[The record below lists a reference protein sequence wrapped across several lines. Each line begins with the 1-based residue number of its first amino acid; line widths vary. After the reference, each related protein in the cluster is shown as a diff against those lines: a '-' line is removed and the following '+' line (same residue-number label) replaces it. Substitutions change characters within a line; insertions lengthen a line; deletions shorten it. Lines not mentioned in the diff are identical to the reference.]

1 VNIQWLQDWSEWFQK
16 GYNWRNFHLIVM
28 EYEDEVALGNREIV
42 MYLLGFGFRI
52 YWHYADTAL
61 HRRIKKDMEDLRAGK
76 LEGRPLE
83 DIIDELENKP

>member
-1 VNIQWLQDWSEWFQK
+1 MVSEGLQLAQLPSYRDGVRGRGGAGQP
-16 GYNWRNFHLIVM
+16 RDRDVP
-28 EYEDEVALGNREIV
+28 A
-42 MYLLGFGFRI
+42 GFGFRI